1 MFVFGEKIN
10 MKNNKK
16 LAIAGVSAL
25 GLAAVGFGA
34 FAFFSDSAEQN
45 TDGTVGT
52 VDVSSK
58 GNLTLSNSG
67 NINPGDEEP
76 GKENR
81 DDTTSHEL
89 NFGITNDGTK
99 SIVTRNIIDIMV
111 DSHYQLEADGSLSIT
126 EDTVDGVT
134 NKKYIEV
141 AEDGRVNLDPS
152 IFHLYVKTGTEGNY
166 TNTKIEEVAG
176 LNTSKPI
183 ILVKGMKDGQPVE
196 VTVEERNDTTK
207 IDAAGQKLVLR
218 YIIEGATLGGTF
230 GDGEDADTVVVDND
244 YVKVTAG
251 TDANKQAS
259 AEYRYFLGMDSA
271 QTTDPSLDGMVKN
284 DKYQGSHLTID
295 LTVQAMQYRNTDAGD
310 YVNGGDWQTVYTD
323 TFTTGGTKTATP

>member
-1 MFVFGEKIN
+1 

-16 LAIAGVSAL
+16 LAIAGASAL
-25 GLAAVGFGA
+25 GLAVVGFGA

-111 DSHYQLEADGSLSIT
+111 DSHYQLEDDGSLHIEIS
-126 EDTVDGVT
+126 EPDADGVV
-134 NKKYIEV
+134 NKKYVEV
-141 AEDGRVNLDPS
+141 AENGRVNLDPS

-176 LNTSKPI
+176 LKTSNPI
-183 ILVKGMKDGQPVE
+183 ILVKGMKDGKVAYVPVAE
-196 VTVEERNDTTK
+196 KDTVTNP
-207 IDAAGQKLVLR
+207 KLVLR

-295 LTVQAMQYRNTDAGD
+295 LTIQAMQFRNTDAGD

>member
-1 MFVFGEKIN
+1 

-16 LAIAGVSAL
+16 LAIAGASAL
-25 GLAAVGFGA
+25 GLAVVGFGA
-34 FAFFSDSAEQN
+34 FAFFSDSSEQN

-111 DSHYQLEADGSLSIT
+111 DSHYQLEADGSLSVT
-126 EDTVDGVT
+126 EVDENGVV

-141 AEDGRVNLDPS
+141 AEDSRVNLDPS

-176 LNTSKPI
+176 LNTSNPI

-196 VTVEERNDTTK
+196 VTAEERNDTTK

-259 AEYRYFLGMDSA
+259 AEYRYFLGMDSV

-295 LTVQAMQYRNTDAGD
+295 LTVQAMQFRNTDAGD

>member
-1 MFVFGEKIN
+1 

-16 LAIAGVSAL
+16 LAIAGASAL
-25 GLAAVGFGA
+25 GLAVVGFGA

-111 DSHYQLEADGSLSIT
+111 DSHYQLEDDGSLHIEVS
-126 EDTVDGVT
+126 EPDADGVV
-134 NKKYIEV
+134 NKKYVEV
-141 AEDGRVNLDPS
+141 AENGRVNLDPS

-176 LNTSKPI
+176 LKTSNPI

-196 VTVEERNDTTK
+196 VTAEERNDTTK
-207 IDAAGQKLVLR
+207 IDVAGQKLVLR

-251 TDANKQAS
+251 TDANKKAS

-295 LTVQAMQYRNTDAGD
+295 LTVQAMQFRNTDAGD

-323 TFTTGGTKTATP
+323 TFTTGGTKTTP

>member
-1 MFVFGEKIN
+1 

-34 FAFFSDSAEQN
+34 FAFFSDKSEQN
-45 TDGTVGT
+45 TEGTVGT
-52 VDVSSK
+52 VEVSSK

-111 DSHYQLEADGSLSIT
+111 DSHYQLEADGSLSVT
-126 EDTVDGVT
+126 EDTVNGVT

-141 AEDGRVNLDPS
+141 AEDSRVSLDPS

-166 TNTKIEEVAG
+166 KNTKIEEVAG
-176 LNTSKPI
+176 LKTSKPI
-183 ILVKGMKDGQPVE
+183 FLVKGMKDGKAVYVSLDE
-196 VTVEERNDTTK
+196 KDTVTNP
-207 IDAAGQKLVLR
+207 KLVLR

-244 YVKVTAG
+244 YVTVTAG

-259 AEYRYFLGMDSA
+259 AEYKYFLGMDSA

-284 DKYQGSHLTID
+284 DKYQGSHVTID
-295 LTVQAMQYRNTDAGD
+295 LTVQAMQFRNTDAGD

-323 TFTTGGTKTATP
+323 TFTTGGTKTVTP

>member
-1 MFVFGEKIN
+1 

-16 LAIAGVSAL
+16 LAIAGASAL
-25 GLAAVGFGA
+25 GLAVVGFGA
-34 FAFFSDSAEQN
+34 FAFFSDSSEQN

-76 GKENR
+76 GNENR
-81 DDTTSHEL
+81 GDTTSHEL
-89 NFGITNDGTK
+89 NFGIANDGTK

-111 DSHYQLEADGSLSIT
+111 DSHYQLEADGSLSTT
-126 EDTVDGVT
+126 EVIEDGVV

-166 TNTKIEEVAG
+166 TNTKIEEVEG
-176 LNTSKPI
+176 LKTSNPI
-183 ILVKGMKDGQPVE
+183 ILVKGMKDGKVAYVPVDDKDT
-196 VTVEERNDTTK
+196 VTD
-207 IDAAGQKLVLR
+207 GKLVLR
-218 YIIEGATLGGTF
+218 YIIEGATLGGTY

-251 TDANKQAS
+251 TDASKKAS

-271 QTTDPSLDGMVKN
+271 QTTNPSLDGMVKN

-323 TFTTGGTKTATP
+323 TFTTGGTKTTTP

>member
-1 MFVFGEKIN
+1 

-16 LAIAGVSAL
+16 LAIAGASAL
-25 GLAAVGFGA
+25 GLAVVGFGA

-111 DSHYQLEADGSLSIT
+111 DSHYQLEADGSLSVT
-126 EDTVDGVT
+126 EVDENGVV

-141 AEDGRVNLDPS
+141 AEDSRVNLDPS

-166 TNTKIEEVAG
+166 TNTKIEEVSG
-176 LNTSKPI
+176 LNTSNPI

-295 LTVQAMQYRNTDAGD
+295 LTVQAMQFRNTDAGD

-323 TFTTGGTKTATP
+323 TFTTGGTKTVTP

>member
-1 MFVFGEKIN
+1 

-99 SIVTRNIIDIMV
+99 SIATRNIIDIMV

-141 AEDGRVNLDPS
+141 AENGRVNLDPS

-166 TNTKIEEVAG
+166 TNTKIEEVEG
-176 LNTSKPI
+176 LKTSKPI

-230 GDGEDADTVVVDND
+230 GDGESDDTVVVKND

-251 TDANKQAS
+251 TDTSKKAS

-295 LTVQAMQYRNTDAGD
+295 LTVQAMQFRNTDAGD

-323 TFTTGGTKTATP
+323 TFTTGGTKTVTD

>member
-1 MFVFGEKIN
+1 

-111 DSHYQLEADGSLSIT
+111 DSHYQLEDDGSLHIEVS
-126 EDTVDGVT
+126 EPDADGVV
-134 NKKYIEV
+134 NKKYVEV
-141 AEDGRVNLDPS
+141 AENGRVNLDPS

-218 YIIEGATLGGTF
+218 YIVEGATLGGTF